1 MKGGKREGAGRPVG
15 TTKPETA
22 PVAIRLTAAHRAKL
36 KELGGVIWLRRMLD
50 KHRARLKQAGAH
62 LPRS

>member
-1 MKGGKREGAGRPVG
+1 MKGGARPGAGRPVG
-15 TTKPETA
+15 TAKPETA

-50 KHRARLKQAGAH
+50 KH
-62 LPRS
+62 